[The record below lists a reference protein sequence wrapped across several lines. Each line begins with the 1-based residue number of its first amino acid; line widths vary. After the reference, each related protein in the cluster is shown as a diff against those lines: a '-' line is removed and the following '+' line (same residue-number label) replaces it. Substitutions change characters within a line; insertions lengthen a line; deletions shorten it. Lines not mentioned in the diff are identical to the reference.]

1 MTADTRVTGHARHA
15 TGGAGGPVPHHSHP
29 RLVLAVLAAVV
40 LLDQATK
47 WWAWRHLPG
56 AVINPGGDQLVGPKV
71 GTWYSE
77 QLSGAVL
84 DLQGAVVLAL
94 TVSLL
99 VRIRRRVFG
108 VPAAMAVAGWSSN
121 ALDRLGLH
129 FWTAPGS
136 VRGAVDFIPFHHC
149 IYNVADFFI
158 IGGTGFLLAVV
169 ACALVARRPHVR
181 LRPGPVL
188 RRPRHGPLARL
199 GIAAAATGL
208 LTAVAVGAAHDT
220 GLTSPEAEGSP
231 PGVTSAP

>member
-1 MTADTRVTGHARHA
+1 MARRAAECAVFTTCTLGREDRPPPRVVVRHGPAAGPRRGRRALATFRAGATGVPATPRSSMTADTRVTGHARHA
-15 TGGAGGPVPHHSHP
+15 TGGAGGPAPHRSHP
-29 RLVLAVLAAVV
+29 RLVLVVLAAVV

-94 TVSLL
+94 AVSLL

-129 FWTAPGS
+129 F
-136 VRGAVDFIPFHHC
+136 
-149 IYNVADFFI
+149 
-158 IGGTGFLLAVV
+158 
-169 ACALVARRPHVR
+169 
-181 LRPGPVL
+181 
-188 RRPRHGPLARL
+188 
-199 GIAAAATGL
+199 
-208 LTAVAVGAAHDT
+208 
-220 GLTSPEAEGSP
+220 
-231 PGVTSAP
+231 